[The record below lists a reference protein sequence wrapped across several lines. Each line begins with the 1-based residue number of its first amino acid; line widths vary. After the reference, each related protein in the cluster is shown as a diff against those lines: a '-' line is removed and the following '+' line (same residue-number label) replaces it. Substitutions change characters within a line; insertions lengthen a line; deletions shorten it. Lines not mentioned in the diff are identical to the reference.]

1 MSTFEDRN
9 RGLPGQVEAEF
20 EVDRDVVVVDGDSAT
35 RERRNPLAVLPLL
48 LGSLFLMA
56 NIFIA
61 FRLPGVFI
69 GKNVNSS
76 ISLLLLVASLVTC
89 LVLILYGFAS
99 RRLGG
104 EASRDGNGLY
114 LRSVGVALVFGLL
127 APLFTLWALQVHKT
141 ALERGNQPAVVPP
154 CIEVYEKAATIAKD
168 NPRFRMPAKDR
179 EEVRCTVNAVLGR

>member
-1 MSTFEDRN
+1 MSNFEDRN
-9 RGLPGQVEAEF
+9 KGLPGQVEAEF
-20 EVDRDVVVVDGDSAT
+20 EVDRDVVVVDGESAT
-35 RERRNPLAVLPLL
+35 RERRNPFAVLPLL

-56 NIFIA
+56 NIFT
-61 FRLPGVFI
+61 

-76 ISLLLLVASLVTC
+76 ISLLLLVASVVTC

-104 EASRDGNGLY
+104 EASRDGSGLY

-127 APLFTLWALQVHKT
+127 APLFTLWALQVYKT

-154 CIEVYEKAATIAKD
+154 CIEVYEKAAAIAKD